1 MRPIMECSIYG
12 DIGMTEAAQHWRH
25 RTKREPILKIS
36 RPLRKTQGFLSSASE
51 RLRPYREKS
60 SARIKESIKAR
71 MAKVRA
77 AKTEKH
83 RARIRSAR
91 KKKKKKKKS
100 RRR

>member
-1 MRPIMECSIYG
+1 MSIYG
-12 DIGMTEAAQHWRH
+12 GIALTEAAQRWRH
-25 RTKREPILKIS
+25 REKHEPILKIS

-77 AKTEKH
+77 AKTQKH
-83 RARIRSAR
+83 RARIHVAR
-91 KKKKKKKKS
+91 KKKKKKQK
-100 RRR
+100 RRRR